1 MSKSKT
7 GTTSRR
13 SSRSQVG
20 DVVDYKDYE
29 LLRKFLTER
38 GKIMP
43 RRLTG
48 LTAKQQRAVRRAI
61 ERARVLGL
69 LP

>member
-1 MSKSKT
+1 
-7 GTTSRR
+7 
-13 SSRSQVG
+13 VG
-20 DVVDYKDYE
+20 EVVDYKDYE

-48 LTAKQQRAVRRAI
+48 LSAKQQRAVRRAI